1 MWSKVVRTRHF
12 VSIFR
17 FFKRKSKISIKQV
30 NMISLCFWL
39 LSNYK
44 NVDPPIH
51 FRSGSALIIPLLQAC
66 IAPFHIQAVVV
77 EAKSRLAKQTKKAM
91 EKLVTGNFPHICEK
105 ILGPLQPEDFL
116 KCLCVSK
123 SWKAWIEGNL
133 KIWQIIGCK
142 VIHKYE
148 ILDDGQ
154 PEDYSSGDEIME
166 EEYEDQHKNT
176 GRPSKQFCCIIQI
189 PKSCQKWPKFLFGLM
204 R

>member
-1 MWSKVVRTRHF
+1 
-12 VSIFR
+12 
-17 FFKRKSKISIKQV
+17 
-30 NMISLCFWL
+30 
-39 LSNYK
+39 
-44 NVDPPIH
+44 
-51 FRSGSALIIPLLQAC
+51 
-66 IAPFHIQAVVV
+66 
-77 EAKSRLAKQTKKAM
+77 M
-91 EKLVTGNFPHICEK
+91 EKLISGNFPHICEK

-166 EEYEDQHKNT
+166 EEYEDQRWEHWEHEGQMKGFFRRT
-176 GRPSKQFCCIIQI
+176 VSFKVDA
-189 PKSCQKWPKFLFGLM
+189 SVTE
-204 R
+204 